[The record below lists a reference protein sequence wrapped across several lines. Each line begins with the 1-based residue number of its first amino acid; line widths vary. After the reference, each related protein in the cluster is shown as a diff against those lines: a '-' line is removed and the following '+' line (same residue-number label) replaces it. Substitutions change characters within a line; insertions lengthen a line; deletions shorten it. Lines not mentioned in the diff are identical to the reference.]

1 MDRSPSADARFR
13 TMYEENYDAMRDY
26 CLRRL
31 PTDDANDA
39 LAEIFLVAWR
49 RLDDVPAG
57 EQARLWLFGVAR
69 RVVSTMQRG
78 TRRRSRLTAK
88 SMAQADTGAVT
99 IDTETVVVRR
109 SEDARLLEAIGTLR
123 PSDQELVRLKAW
135 EELSHSDIGEV
146 LGISSHAVDM
156 RLNRALKKVAKVMRP
171 AKQKMLN
178 SPRPVEEGGER

>member
-1 MDRSPSADARFR
+1 
-13 TMYEENYDAMRDY
+13 MYEENYDAMRDY

-39 LAEIFLVAWR
+39 LADTFMVAWR
-49 RLDDVPAG
+49 RLDDVPTG

-109 SEDARLLEAIGTLR
+109 SEDARLLKALGTLR
-123 PSDQELVRLKAW
+123 SSDQELVHLKAW

-156 RLNRALKKVAKVMRP
+156 RLNRALKKVAKAMQP
-171 AKQKMLN
+171 AKPKMLN

>member
-1 MDRSPSADARFR
+1 
-13 TMYEENYDAMRDY
+13 MYEENYDVMRDY

-39 LAEIFLVAWR
+39 LADIFLVAWR

-57 EQARLWLFGVAR
+57 DQAKLWLFGVAR
-69 RVVSTMQRG
+69 RVVSTIQRG

-88 SMAQADTGAVT
+88 SMAQADTGADT
-99 IDTETVVVRR
+99 INTETVVVRR
-109 SEDARLLEAIGTLR
+109 SEDARLLRAIATLR

-156 RLNRALKKVAKVMRP
+156 RLNRALKKLGKVMRP
-171 AKQKMLN
+171 TKLKILN
-178 SPRPVEEGGER
+178 SPRPVEEGGEL

>member
-1 MDRSPSADARFR
+1 
-13 TMYEENYDAMRDY
+13 MYEENYDAMRDY

-39 LAEIFLVAWR
+39 LAETFLVAWR

-78 TRRRSRLTAK
+78 TRRRSRLAAK

-109 SEDARLLEAIGTLR
+109 SEDTRLLKAIGTLR

-135 EELSHSDIGEV
+135 EELSIE
-146 LGISSHAVDM
+146 
-156 RLNRALKKVAKVMRP
+156 P
-171 AKQKMLN
+171 
-178 SPRPVEEGGER
+178 

>member
-1 MDRSPSADARFR
+1 
-13 TMYEENYDAMRDY
+13 MYEENYDALRDY

-31 PTDDANDA
+31 PTDDASDA
-39 LAEIFLVAWR
+39 LADTFLVAWR

-57 EQARLWLFGVAR
+57 GQARLWLFGVAR

-78 TRRRSRLTAK
+78 NRRRFRLTAK

-123 PSDQELVRLKAW
+123 PSDQELIRLKAW

-156 RLNRALKKVAKVMRP
+156 RLNRALKKVGKVMRP
-171 AKQKMLN
+171 STLKMLD
-178 SPRPVEEGGER
+178 SPRPVEEGGEL

>member
-1 MDRSPSADARFR
+1 
-13 TMYEENYDAMRDY
+13 MYEENYDAMRDY

-31 PTDDANDA
+31 PSDDANDA
-39 LAEIFLVAWR
+39 LAETFLVAWR
-49 RLDDVPAG
+49 RLDDVPTG

-69 RVVSTMQRG
+69 RVVSTTQRG
-78 TRRRSRLTAK
+78 NRRRFRLTAK

-109 SEDARLLEAIGTLR
+109 SEDARLLQAIGTLR
-123 PSDQELVRLKAW
+123 PSDQELIRLKAW

-156 RLNRALKKVAKVMRP
+156 RLNRALKKVGKVMRP
-171 AKQKMLN
+171 SKLKMLD
-178 SPRPVEEGGER
+178 SPRPVEEGGEL

>member
-1 MDRSPSADARFR
+1 
-13 TMYEENYDAMRDY
+13 MYEENYDAMRDY

-39 LAEIFLVAWR
+39 LAETFLVAWR

-109 SEDARLLEAIGTLR
+109 SEDARLLKAIGTLR

-156 RLNRALKKVAKVMRP
+156 RLNRALKKVGKVMRP
-171 AKQKMLN
+171 AKRKMLD

>member
-1 MDRSPSADARFR
+1 
-13 TMYEENYDAMRDY
+13 MYEENYDAMRDY

-31 PTDDANDA
+31 PTDDANDG

-69 RVVSTMQRG
+69 RVVSTMERS

-99 IDTETVVVRR
+99 IDTGTVVVRR
-109 SEDARLLEAIGTLR
+109 SEDARLLEAIGSLR

-135 EELSHSDIGEV
+135 EELSHADIGEV

-156 RLNRALKKVAKVMRP
+156 RLNRALKKVGRLMRP
-171 AKQKMLN
+171 ANRKMLN
-178 SPRPVEEGGER
+178 SPRPVEEGGEL